1 MGVRRRIGAGDNRNG
16 SCGSNCPYCTCA
28 GGGDL
33 KELLSEGVH
42 SSTPPAGLRTYR
54 GPALSLP
61 ELPRSHTVGSSV
73 NRGTPLEGH
82 AASRK
87 SAIIPHHAIP
97 LAGCD
102 DCYGSH
108 PNRTRRVPTNGA
120 VAWLRAR
127 VTPYSPCC
135 PSRERRLRLGRVWVN
150 NLREPGW
157 TLGCDVL

>member
-1 MGVRRRIGAGDNRNG
+1 MMSCGGKEANRCRDNRNC
-16 SCGSNCPYCTCA
+16 SCSSNRPYCTCA

-42 SSTPPAGLRTYR
+42 SSAPPAGPRTYR
-54 GPALSLP
+54 GPALSLL
-61 ELPRSHTVGSSV
+61 ELPRSHTGGSSV

-120 VAWLRAR
+120 VAWLTCASNTLESLLPLAREEVAPRAS
-127 VTPYSPCC
+127 VG
-135 PSRERRLRLGRVWVN
+135 E
-150 NLREPGW
+150 
-157 TLGCDVL
+157 